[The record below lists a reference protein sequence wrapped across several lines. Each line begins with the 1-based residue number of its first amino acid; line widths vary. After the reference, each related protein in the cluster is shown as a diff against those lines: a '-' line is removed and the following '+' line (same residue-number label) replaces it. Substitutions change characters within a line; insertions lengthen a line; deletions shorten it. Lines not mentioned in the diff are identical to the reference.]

1 MLCMLMAMVDSPEDK
16 RKVEKLYEMYNS
28 LMYSV
33 AYGILNHVQDAEDA
47 VARSWEKIIGHL
59 EKINKIDC
67 HETRSFIVIVTERAA
82 IDLYRKNKKRVHRYV
97 SLADYESSPFFST
110 RDKALEN
117 VELYETMRN
126 LPKQYSEVL
135 ILHYVNGLTGKEIA
149 DLLEMKESAV
159 MQRLSRARKK
169 LREEMKFHE

>member
-1 MLCMLMAMVDSPEDK
+1 MKKEDK
-16 RKVEKLYEMYNS
+16 GLIIGQLTEIVKEYPNFYLTDIEA
-28 LMYSV
+28 L
-33 AYGILNHVQDAEDA
+33 DAEKTSKLRRECFKKEIKL
-47 VARSWEKIIGHL
+47 V
-59 EKINKIDC
+59 
-67 HETRSFIVIVTERAA
+67 VV
-82 IDLYRKNKKRVHRYV
+82 KNNLLK
-97 SLADYESSPFFST
+97 
-110 RDKALEN
+110 KALEN

>member
-33 AYGILNHVQDAEDA
+33 AYGVLNHVQDAE
-47 VARSWEKIIGHL
+47 
-59 EKINKIDC
+59 IDC
-67 HETRSFIVIVTERAA
+67 HETRSFIVIVTERVA

-135 ILHYVNGLTGKEIA
+135 ILYYVNGLTGKEIA

-169 LREEMKFHE
+169 LGEEMKFHE